1 MPVRKSDLKPGDLHH
16 LEPEVKPLNWSPA
29 PGVGY
34 RVVRRPDGGMQF
46 IFTDVSP
53 ATVKHWRN
61 FSIQHLYDSD
71 RLTRN
76 LYDLRQLTEITE
88 EAIRM
93 ALEVNSDPS
102 ARNIRLAVVVANEKV
117 RQAIHKIA
125 DLTPA
130 GGVETHIFT
139 DLGEAE
145 AWLSQPLEK
154 LV

>member
-1 MPVRKSDLKPGDLHH
+1 MPDL
-16 LEPEVKPLNWSPA
+16 KPLNWSPA
-29 PGVGY
+29 PGIGY
-34 RVVRRPDGGMQF
+34 IVVRRPDGGMQF
-46 IFTDVSP
+46 TFSDVSP

-76 LYDLRQLTEITE
+76 LYDLRLLTEISE

-117 RQAIHKIA
+117 RQAILKIA

-139 DLGEAE
+139 NLEDAE
-145 AWLSQPLEK
+145 AWLSRPLEK

>member
-1 MPVRKSDLKPGDLHH
+1 MMPDKLD
-16 LEPEVKPLNWSPA
+16 PEVKPLNWKPV
-29 PGVGY
+29 PGIGY
-34 RVVRRPDGGMQF
+34 QVIRRPDGGMQF
-46 IFTDVSP
+46 TFTDISPVTVS
-53 ATVKHWRN
+53 HWRD

-76 LYDLRQLTEITE
+76 LYDLRKLAELPEQ
-88 EAIRM
+88 AIRV

-117 RQAIHKIA
+117 RQAILKIA

-145 AWLSQPLEK
+145 VWLSRPLEK

>member
-1 MPVRKSDLKPGDLHH
+1 MMPDNKPG
-16 LEPEVKPLNWSPA
+16 PEMKPLNWKPA
-29 PGVGY
+29 PGIGY
-34 RVVRRPDGGMQF
+34 QVVRRPDGGMQF
-46 IFTDVSP
+46 TFTDVSP
-53 ATVKHWRN
+53 ATLKHWRD

-76 LYDLRQLTEITE
+76 LYDLRMLGEIPE
-88 EAIRM
+88 EAIRV
-93 ALEVNSDPS
+93 ALELNSDPS
-102 ARNIRLAVVVANEKV
+102 ARNIRLAVVVASEKV

-139 DLGEAE
+139 GLDEAE
-145 AWLSQPLEK
+145 AWLSRPLEK

>member
-1 MPVRKSDLKPGDLHH
+1 MPDL
-16 LEPEVKPLNWSPA
+16 KPLNWSPA
-29 PGVGY
+29 PGIGY
-34 RVVRRPDGGMQF
+34 NVVRRPDGGMHF
-46 IFTDVSP
+46 TFTDVSP

-76 LYDLRQLTEITE
+76 LYDLRLLTEISE
-88 EAIRM
+88 EAIRV

-102 ARNIRLAVVVANEKV
+102 ARNIRLAVVVANENV
-117 RQAIHKIA
+117 RQAILKIA

-130 GGVETHIFT
+130 GGVEAHIFT
-139 DLGEAE
+139 DLEEAE
-145 AWLSQPLEK
+145 TWLSRSLEK